1 MTKIKHNF
9 NHTSKS
15 TASPFSLRLSLEER
29 KRLEQYAAGLSLGE
43 YIRQRIFTQG
53 HQGDESL
60 PKRRTRGKHPV
71 KDHKILSQLLGEL
84 GRSRLASNMNQIAK
98 ALNIGSLELT
108 PETET
113 ALLEAC
119 ADIYEMR
126 NMLIKALGLKD

>member
-1 MTKIKHNF
+1 MKLD
-9 NHTSKS
+9 S
-15 TASPFSLRLSLEER
+15 
-29 KRLEQYAAGLSLGE
+29 
-43 YIRQRIFTQG
+43 
-53 HQGDESL
+53 
-60 PKRRTRGKHPV
+60 
-71 KDHKILSQLLGEL
+71 
-84 GRSRLASNMNQIAK
+84 SRLASNMNQIAK